1 MDVANLIRYKVYDF
15 VYNAH
20 SSHVAEIYGE
30 KLFTL
35 TEAKEQVLQFLY
47 EMGRPQYPT
56 RVQIV
61 DVNEMRRR
69 LEKE

>member
-1 MDVANLIRYKVYDF
+1 MDVANLIRYKIYDF
-15 VYNAH
+15 VYRSH
-20 SSHVAEIYGE
+20 SSHVAEIYGD

-35 TEAKEQVLQFLY
+35 PEAKEQVLQFLY

-61 DVNEMRRR
+61 DVNTTTTR
-69 LEKE
+69 LI